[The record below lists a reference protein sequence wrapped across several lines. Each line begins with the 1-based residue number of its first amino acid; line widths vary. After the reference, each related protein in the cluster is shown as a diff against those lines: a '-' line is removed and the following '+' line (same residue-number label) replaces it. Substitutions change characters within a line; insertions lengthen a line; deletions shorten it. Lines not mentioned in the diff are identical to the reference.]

1 MKQEEFDRKA
11 LDVVIFTDTLVI
23 KNDVLLTN
31 FKSLKIVARKV
42 LVTKSSQPVVT
53 LRTLAR
59 PKSSWVGDTAPGK
72 FNIFSP
78 IQVNPKQ

>member
-23 KNDVLLTN
+23 KTDVLLTN

-59 PKSSWVGDTAPGK
+59 PKANWVGDIAPGE
-72 FNIFSP
+72 FNIF
-78 IQVNPKQ
+78 IIL